1 RLTLCL
7 ASLYF
12 RVIFARTR
20 LEPLKKGLVCLIGSL
35 PTVVETLFFIN
46 CQFEPAL
53 VGRLLI
59 APSWWSL
66 AANSR
71 CETPCGRENGANWTN
86 HGRRTETMRWFRPEV
101 HDLPLKASRSSRWAA
116 LAITDDPEAFSLCRT
131 CIAERPLLAAALCTD
146 RTVIH
151 GAGLL
156 RTTGTRPATRAVPV
170 AARAFGARWPFSA
183 TFAVV
188 QDAIAIRP
196 RHAGVSEA
204 AALSAALRAYR

>member
-1 RLTLCL
+1 
-7 ASLYF
+7 
-12 RVIFARTR
+12 
-20 LEPLKKGLVCLIGSL
+20 
-35 PTVVETLFFIN
+35 
-46 CQFEPAL
+46 
-53 VGRLLI
+53 
-59 APSWWSL
+59 
-66 AANSR
+66 
-71 CETPCGRENGANWTN
+71 
-86 HGRRTETMRWFRPEV
+86 MRWFRPEV

-156 RTTGTRPATRAVPV
+156 RTPGTRPATRAVPV

-204 AALSAALRAYR
+204 AALSAALRAYRSVFASAGHLRRGRARGKRAVARAVVNGDSAGREEGGGYRYPGCQFRDRKQVHVFLLVDDLRFLPIDQGSGRKLQVAA